1 MKVRVD
7 FVTNSSTTSF
17 VIITTGDF
25 KKGDLFELMG
35 VSEQSPLLPLFDALY
50 YSLQKSMYPAEEYF
64 SRYYGDTTGDWLELL
79 RSKFAEEVVERI
91 VGAQQAGCEVFMGM
105 LCSDENLIESFFCVE
120 SFEVENDKVYF
131 NALEC
136 AW

>member
-1 MKVRVD
+1 MKVRTD

-25 KKGDLFELMG
+25 KRDELFELMG

-50 YSLQKSMYPAEEYF
+50 YSLQRSMHPPEEYF
-64 SRYYGDTTGDWLELL
+64 NQYRDAMGNWLELL
-79 RSKFAEEVVERI
+79 QNEFADEVVDRI
-91 VGAQQAGCEVFMGM
+91 VKAQEAGHKVFIGK
-105 LCSDENLIESFFCVE
+105 LSSDDSPIESFFCVD
-120 SFEVENDKVYF
+120 SFEVENEKTYF

>member
-1 MKVRVD
+1 MKVRTD

-17 VIITTGDF
+17 VIITANDF
-25 KKGDLFELMG
+25 KKDDLFELMG

-50 YSLQKSMYPAEEYF
+50 HSLQESMHPAEEYF
-64 SRYYGDTTGDWLELL
+64 SHYRHATGTWLELL
-79 RSKFAEEVVERI
+79 QNEFAEEVVERI
-91 VGAQQAGCEVFMGM
+91 VKAQRAGHKVFIGK
-105 LCSDENLIESFFCVE
+105 LSSDENLIESFFCVD
-120 SFEVENDKVYF
+120 SFEVENKKVYF

>member
-1 MKVRVD
+1 MKVRTD

-17 VIITTGDF
+17 VLITTGDF
-25 KKGDLFELMG
+25 KKDDLFELMG

-50 YSLQKSMYPAEEYF
+50 YSLQESMYPVEEYF
-64 SRYYGDTTGDWLELL
+64 NHYRDATGNWLELL
-79 RSKFAEEVVERI
+79 QSEFADEVVERI
-91 VGAQQAGCEVFMGM
+91 LKAQRTEHKVFIGK
-105 LCSDENLIESFFCVE
+105 LSSDDNLIESFFCVD
-120 SFEVENDKVYF
+120 SFEVEDERTYL

>member
-1 MKVRVD
+1 MKVRTD

-25 KKGDLFELMG
+25 KKNDLFELMG

-50 YSLQKSMYPAEEYF
+50 YSLQESMYPAEEYF
-64 SRYYGDTTGDWLELL
+64 DQYKKATGNWLELL
-79 RSKFAEEVVERI
+79 QNEFAGEVVERI
-91 VGAQQAGCEVFMGM
+91 VKAQRTGHQVFIGK
-105 LCSDENLIESFFCVE
+105 LSSDSNLIESFFCVD
-120 SFEVENDKVYF
+120 SFEVENENTYL

-136 AW
+136 VW

>member
-25 KKGDLFELMG
+25 KRDEFFELMG
-35 VSEQSPLLPLFDALY
+35 VSEQSPWLPLFDALY
-50 YSLQKSMYPAEEYF
+50 YSLQEKMYPVEEYVN
-64 SRYYGDTTGDWLELL
+64 RYGTATGNWFESLQN
-79 RSKFAEEVVERI
+79 KFADEVFERI
-91 VGAQQAGCEVFMGM
+91 VEAQRTGRKVFVGK
-105 LCSDENLIESFFCVE
+105 LSSDSNLIESFFCVD
-120 SFEVENDKVYF
+120 SFEVENGKIYF

-136 AW
+136 VW